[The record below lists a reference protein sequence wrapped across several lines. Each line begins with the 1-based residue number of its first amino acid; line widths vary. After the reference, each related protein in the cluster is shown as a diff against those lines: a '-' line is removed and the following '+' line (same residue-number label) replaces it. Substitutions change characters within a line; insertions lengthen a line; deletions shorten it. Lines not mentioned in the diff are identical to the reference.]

1 MRVAVLLQRR
11 NIRNPVLG
19 FALSEL
25 SSRELDD
32 TRTRRFKIPPPTYDP
47 HPSNRPEGYTSPY
60 RKVSALE
67 KSRGVRAS
75 VTADKALSIDRA
87 KAPCQRANI
96 RTWPDKS
103 RFASLHRRRSRLKG
117 DRAAIDAGTRSLLAP
132 TPKPHT
138 GLGAARELGERSVR
152 ADELSVATAARVCT
166 ARIPFSSFSSLIDR
180 CDSDS
185 AR

>member
-75 VTADKALSIDRA
+75 VTADKALSIGPKLPANGQTFERGLI
-87 KAPCQRANI
+87 KADSPLCI
-96 RTWPDKS
+96 
-103 RFASLHRRRSRLKG
+103 G
-117 DRAAIDAGTRSLLAP
+117 DG
-132 TPKPHT
+132 H
-138 GLGAARELGERSVR
+138 V
-152 ADELSVATAARVCT
+152 
-166 ARIPFSSFSSLIDR
+166 
-180 CDSDS
+180 
-185 AR
+185 